1 MNGPDIAQLRGRIDR
16 LDRKLLDLLSQRAV
30 LAADVGRFKQSQG
43 HPVCDLAREREI
55 LAALQTLNQGPLPD
69 GAVNRV
75 FFEIISACR
84 SIQGPIEIS
93 FLGPEATFSHQAA
106 LDYFGRSAGFLPQE
120 SIGDVFKA
128 VEENRADFGI
138 VPVENSTGGVIG
150 LTLDHLI
157 ETDLKVCGEVH
168 QRISQA
174 LMSLEEDRGRIKR
187 VISHPQAL
195 IQCRGWLARNLPAA
209 KLVETP
215 STAAAAIRATK
226 EPASAIVG
234 SEMLADLHG
243 LRVLAR
249 AIQDRPFNLTRF
261 LVLGRLESPRTG
273 RDKTSVLFVTPHRP
287 GALCR
292 CLKPLAEFEV
302 NLTHI
307 ESRPSGQKPWEYV
320 FFIDFEGHLSDD
332 PVRAALEGLAGGVD
346 KLKILGSYPR
356 GQVTGSEISRD
367 KSEEKLTGGRSRRAA
382 ACGNRG

>member
-1 MNGPDIAQLRGRIDR
+1 
-16 LDRKLLDLLSQRAV
+16 
-30 LAADVGRFKQSQG
+30 
-43 HPVCDLAREREI
+43 
-55 LAALQTLNQGPLPD
+55 D

-84 SIQGPIEIS
+84 ALQGPIEIS

-120 SIGDVFKA
+120 SISDVFKE

-174 LMSLEEDRGRIKR
+174 LMSLEEDCGRIKR

-226 EPASAIVG
+226 TPASAMVG

-249 AIQDRPFNLTRF
+249 EIQDRPFNLTRF
-261 LVLGRLESPRTG
+261 LILGRLESPRTG
-273 RDKTSVLFVTPHRP
+273 RDKTSVLFATPHRP

-320 FFIDFEGHLSDD
+320 FFIDFEGHLADD

-356 GQVTGSEISRD
+356 GQIAGPEISQND
-367 KSEEKLTGGRSRRAA
+367 SEEKLTGGRSQRAA
-382 ACGNRG
+382 VYGNRG